1 MKDNSP
7 KVIIAP
13 SLLAADVLRLGEQVR
28 EAESGGA
35 DRIHLDIMDGHFV
48 PNLTFGPLVVK
59 AVRSVTR
66 LPLGVHL
73 MIEQPERFIEA
84 FAGVGADI
92 ITVQAETCPHL
103 HRVVT
108 QIKEAKV
115 RAGVALN
122 PATPVCMVE
131 EILPYVDQVLVMT
144 VNPGFGGQSFIK
156 TMPTKIQAVR
166 TLSNRQSHSIDVVVD
181 GGIDA
186 ETAPL
191 VVKAGANV
199 LVAGSAIFKHADGV
213 VQGINELRKRAE
225 LTQAENQGL

>member
-1 MKDNSP
+1 MKVKSP

-59 AVRSVTR
+59 AVRTATR

-73 MIEQPERFIEA
+73 MIEQPERFIGE
-84 FAGVGADI
+84 FAGAGADI
-92 ITVQAETCPHL
+92 ITVQVETCPHL

-156 TMPTKIQAVR
+156 TMPPKIQAVR
-166 TLSNRQSHSIDVVVD
+166 TLNHRQSHPIDVVVD

-199 LVAGSAIFKHADGV
+199 LVAGSAIFKHRDGV
-213 VQGINELRKRAE
+213 VRGIKELRRS
-225 LTQAENQGL
+225 AENNNPRK